1 MKNKIFQFLII
12 VVLFITSCEKD
23 FITLDNDKSRYT
35 PGTFYNSKAHAQQ
48 ALNAAY
54 AGLNQWANGYVWF
67 LGLMHYVL
75 GDDLYETGYAAGF
88 TPWGAVTN
96 FDLVATQSAISDTWN
111 GYYTNILWANNAI
124 EVMPAAQKAAND
136 PSFTQGVLNNYL
148 GQAYFLRA
156 FMYYNLAQYFGDDK
170 VIIRRSVPK
179 TEAEFAKA
187 PSPADSTVAFIIS
200 DLQKAEALL
209 TEGLNNTSG
218 YEKGRVTRGS
228 AAALLGKFYLNRGRY
243 AEAAAEFKKIL
254 PGVGD
259 ASYGSYSLMPNY
271 RDNFTRTTKN
281 NAESVFEI
289 QMYDFNQQGG
299 WSNNDVNWLFQNFT
313 LNRTSWAVMWW
324 NFAVPNFK
332 LEDPSGP
339 TNNVSQFESWTENIS
354 GANTKVYDYRAYETF
369 WGVPNGAKF
378 TEKGVVK
385 DWIAQGW
392 ANETV
397 VGIQGVYGI
406 RKYAVDKDNEGP
418 TGLDPLWSDN
428 NLRILRLADVM
439 LLYAECLANVN
450 SGNVTPSDVNSAIY
464 WINLVRTRANNV
476 AVDQPTLFSTRA
488 GVPGQ
493 LPTAT
498 ALMAAKSWTL
508 LQLIQ
513 HERYVEGYCE
523 GWRKEDMKR
532 WKVGANFVKAKYGWK
547 GYQSLTLPV
556 PQSEIDNNSA
566 WPRK

>member
-12 VVLFITSCEKD
+12 VILLVTSCKEQFITR
-23 FITLDNDKSRYT
+23 DNDKGRYT
-35 PGTFYNSKAHAQQ
+35 PNGFFVTKAHAQQ

-54 AGLNQWANGYVWF
+54 DGLNQWANGYVWF
-67 LGLMHYVL
+67 LGIMHFVL

-88 TPWGAVTN
+88 SPWGSICN
-96 FDLVATQSAISDTWN
+96 FDIQATMGGVSDCWN
-111 GYYTNILWANNAI
+111 GYYNNILWANTAI

-136 PSFTQGVLNNYL
+136 ATFTQDVLNTYM

-156 FMYYNLAQYFGDDK
+156 FMYYNLAQYYGDDK
-170 VIIRRSVPK
+170 VIIRRTVPK
-179 TEAEFAKA
+179 TDADFAKA
-187 PSPADSTVAFIIS
+187 PAPADSTKAFIIA
-200 DLQKAEALL
+200 DLKKAEALL
-209 TEGLNNTSG
+209 TNGLNNTAG
-218 YEKGRVTRGS
+218 YEKGRATRGS
-228 AAALLGKFYLNRGRY
+228 AAALLGKFYINHGMY

-259 ASYGSYSLMPNY
+259 AAYGSYSLVPNF
-271 RDNFTRTTKN
+271 RDNFKRTTKN

-289 QMYDFNQQGG
+289 QFQDLNQQGG
-299 WSNNDVNWLFQNFT
+299 WGNNDVNWLFQNWT

-324 NFAVPNFK
+324 NFGVPTFK

-339 TNNVSQFESWTENIS
+339 ANNVSQFESWTETI
-354 GANTKVYDYRAYETF
+354 GGVATKVYDYRVYETF

-385 DWIAQGW
+385 DWVAQGW
-392 ANETV
+392 NLETI
-397 VGIQGVYGI
+397 VGTTGSYGI
-406 RKYAVDKDNEGP
+406 RKYALDADNEGP

-428 NLRILRLADVM
+428 NIRLIRLSDVM
-439 LLYAECLANVN
+439 LLYAECLANLN
-450 SGNVTPSDVNSAIY
+450 PSNVTASDVNSAIY
-464 WINLVRTRANNV
+464 WVDQVRNRANAV
-476 AVDQPTLFSTRA
+476 ATDQAGLYSTRA
-488 GVPGQ
+488 GVTGQ

-498 ALMAAKSWTL
+498 ALRAAKGWTL

-523 GWRKEDMKR
+523 GWRREDMKR
-532 WKVGANFVKAKYGWK
+532 WQVGLSFVKAKTNWK

-556 PQSEIDNNSA
+556 PQGELDNN
-566 WPRK
+566 PNFPKQ